1 MPMSNSFSQKILN
14 LEIKKI
20 LKLIILFDIITF
32 SLIFSGLNDFSI
44 QIIRTI
50 VAFAFIT
57 FIPGLLLLRIL
68 KIQSLSFLEFILY
81 DIGLSLT
88 FIMLWGCLL
97 CFIIPQSYYP
107 LSIENLSVSLNLAIF
122 LFCSIDYIKNKNR
135 YPQENLSWDFDLNIN
150 WILLISIIPLLGIFA
165 AVVSTKYHINSFQ
178 YLLCIIITLFV
189 IIIVWNYCNVKTS
202 LFALS
207 IFCIGLS
214 LLLSASLLSDYLRGS
229 DIHIEYHFI
238 SLTKINL
245 YWNFS
250 IFDNINS
257 LLSVTVLP
265 VIYSNFLN
273 IDIFV
278 VLKAIYPF
286 FFAFVPLCLYC
297 VYKTQIDDV
306 YAFLATIFFISI
318 PIYYLELTSMAR
330 VEIAELFFA
339 LLILVMIDKKISKFQ
354 KGVLLCCFTFSLIV
368 SHYGTMFI
376 YIFLLS
382 ISFLLLKIIQKIFDV
397 QFKNFSFLNVQY
409 ILLSFIMMI
418 SWYMYAGLSS
428 PMVTIT
434 NITEEASKY
443 LGLGFFTQTA
453 TDPMILQAL
462 GQQGPTSFVYLL
474 MRIFYYL
481 SFFFIFLGV
490 VTTIRKIGI
499 KDNNCKV
506 DKEFLI
512 I

>member
-189 IIIVWNYCNVKTS
+189 IIIVWNYCNVKT
-202 LFALS
+202 
-207 IFCIGLS
+207 
-214 LLLSASLLSDYLRGS
+214 
-229 DIHIEYHFI
+229 
-238 SLTKINL
+238 
-245 YWNFS
+245 
-250 IFDNINS
+250 
-257 LLSVTVLP
+257 
-265 VIYSNFLN
+265 
-273 IDIFV
+273 
-278 VLKAIYPF
+278 
-286 FFAFVPLCLYC
+286 
-297 VYKTQIDDV
+297 
-306 YAFLATIFFISI
+306 
-318 PIYYLELTSMAR
+318 
-330 VEIAELFFA
+330 
-339 LLILVMIDKKISKFQ
+339 
-354 KGVLLCCFTFSLIV
+354 
-368 SHYGTMFI
+368 
-376 YIFLLS
+376 
-382 ISFLLLKIIQKIFDV
+382 
-397 QFKNFSFLNVQY
+397 
-409 ILLSFIMMI
+409 
-418 SWYMYAGLSS
+418 
-428 PMVTIT
+428 
-434 NITEEASKY
+434 
-443 LGLGFFTQTA
+443 
-453 TDPMILQAL
+453 
-462 GQQGPTSFVYLL
+462 
-474 MRIFYYL
+474 
-481 SFFFIFLGV
+481 
-490 VTTIRKIGI
+490 
-499 KDNNCKV
+499 
-506 DKEFLI
+506 
-512 I
+512 